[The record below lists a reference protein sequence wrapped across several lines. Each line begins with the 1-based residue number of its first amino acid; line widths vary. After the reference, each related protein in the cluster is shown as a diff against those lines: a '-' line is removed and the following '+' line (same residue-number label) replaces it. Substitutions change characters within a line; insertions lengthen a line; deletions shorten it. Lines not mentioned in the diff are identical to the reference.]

1 MYFIRYL
8 LDLYQKYIYQISIG
22 LYLSEFIMYYEL
34 LTQYL

>member
-22 LYLSEFIMYYEL
+22 LYLPEFIMYYEL